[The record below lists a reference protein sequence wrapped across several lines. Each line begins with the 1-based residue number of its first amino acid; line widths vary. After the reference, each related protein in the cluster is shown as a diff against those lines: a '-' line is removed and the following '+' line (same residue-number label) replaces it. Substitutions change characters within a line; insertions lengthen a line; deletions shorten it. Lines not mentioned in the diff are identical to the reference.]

1 MSKEIIVS
9 TSPGETWVCIIE
21 NGLLYEVFVERS
33 ENQGILGNI
42 YKGTV
47 SKVLPGMQSAFIDI
61 GLERD
66 AFLYV
71 EDLDEGMENYEK
83 ILSIGEENGEAHEER
98 DEPVRMSMKTNI
110 DDYLREG
117 QEIIVQVTKEP
128 LPNKGARITSYIT
141 LPGRYLVYMPSVE
154 HIGVSRKIEDPDE
167 RMRLKEIA
175 SRIKPEHGGLIV
187 RTVAEG
193 VGERELSNDAAYLLK
208 TWNEISR
215 RCETGAAPS
224 IMHREKNLVHK
235 VVRDYF
241 NSEYTRILVDREEEF
256 WEVVNLIQE
265 IDPLLAA
272 RVKLY
277 DKRKPL
283 MEEFGIAR
291 EIERALK
298 SRVWLKSGGYI
309 VINQT
314 EALVAIDV
322 NTGKYTGEK
331 RLEDT
336 VLKTNLEAVKEIVRQ
351 IRLRDLGGIIIIDF
365 IDMDEYRNRERVFAE
380 LEAQL
385 KKDRAKTKLLKIS
398 DFGLVELTRKRTKR
412 SLDRILS
419 MSCPYCEGSGRVKSA
434 ETMSLEIMRDIK
446 KSIDLFESENIV
458 IRVHPEV
465 AEYLEDSLESLLDL
479 EVRRRKLKI
488 VVRAD
493 SALHYEQFDIMT
505 M

>member
-1 MSKEIIVS
+1 MIVS
-9 TSPGETWVCIIE
+9 TSPGETWVCIME
-21 NGLLYEVFVERS
+21 NGLLYEIFVERIES
-33 ENQGILGNI
+33 HGILGNI
-42 YKGTV
+42 YKGRV

-71 EDLDEGMENYEK
+71 EDLDEGMESYEK
-83 ILSIGEENGEAHEER
+83 ILGIGEENDEAHDER
-98 DEPVRMSMKTNI
+98 DEPVRVRVKTNI

-167 RMRLKEIA
+167 RTRLKEIA
-175 SRIKPEHGGLIV
+175 SRMKPERGGLIV

-208 TWNEISR
+208 AWNGISKMS
-215 RCETGAAPS
+215 ETAAAPS
-224 IMHREKNLVHK
+224 IIHMEKNIVHK
-235 VVRDYF
+235 VVRDF
-241 NSEYTRILVDREEEF
+241 FTSEYTRILVDREEEF

-265 IDPLLAA
+265 INPLLAA

-283 MEEFGIAR
+283 MEEYGIAR

-365 IDMDEYRNRERVFAE
+365 IDMDEYQNRERVFAE
-380 LEAQL
+380 LEAEL

-398 DFGLVELTRKRTKR
+398 DFGLIELTRKRTKR

-434 ETMSLEIMRDIK
+434 ETMSLEIMRVIK
-446 KSIDLFESENIV
+446 KSIGAFASESIV

-465 AEYLEDSLESLLDL
+465 AEYLEDSLESLLDP
-479 EVRRRKLKI
+479 EMQRRKLKI